1 VTADEKRQL
10 IEVLEISRAD
20 FLDSLTGHTLDAV
33 SRRPAPERWSM
44 LECAEH
50 VALVEQA
57 MLTRLESAPRSAE
70 GSRHLELELLIR
82 AGATDRST
90 PRQAPVRVQPTGRF
104 PSLAEAVTQ
113 FNHSR
118 DRTIEFVYS
127 TDDLILLSGAHPV
140 FGAMNGYEMV
150 LFMCTHSSR
159 HANQIREI
167 RSQL

>member
-1 VTADEKRQL
+1 MTADEKRQL
-10 IEVLEISRAD
+10 IEILETSRTE
-20 FLDSLTGHTLDAV
+20 FLSSLTGHNPETL
-33 SRRPAPERWSM
+33 SQRPTPERWSM

-50 VALVEQA
+50 VAVVEQA

-70 GSRHLELELLIR
+70 ALRHLELELRIR

-104 PSLAEAVTQ
+104 PSLAEAITQ
-113 FNHSR
+113 FNNSR
-118 DRTIEFVYS
+118 DRTVEFVDS
-127 TDDLILLSGAHPV
+127 TEDLILLSGAHPV
-140 FGAMNGYEMV
+140 FGPMNGYEMV

-167 RSQL
+167 RSQI